1 MRSFRAGWLYLNDL
15 GMWLATQGVMG
26 HLNLGGAKFENA
38 ATPRTFNKHP
48 CEKRGF
54 WAWWPT
60 RNDVPFNAM
69 RAVNEADRGH
79 LTPGR
84 REACCLAINAAPVKS
99 DR

>member
-1 MRSFRAGWLYLNDL
+1 MR
-15 GMWLATQGVMG
+15 LAVQGVMG
-26 HLNLGGAKFENA
+26 HINLVGAKFENV

-48 CEKRGF
+48 CKRREF
-54 WAWWPT
+54 WEWWPT
-60 RNDVPFNAM
+60 RDDVPSNAM

-84 REACCLAINAAPVKS
+84 PKAWRLAISAAPVKS